1 MKEVYLAGGPY
12 YILQEVF
19 SRLEGV
25 TEARAG
31 FAETPTDCL
40 AKDSAGLSKKNDIEC
55 VKIIYNPKKI
65 DITNILKLYFKVVDP
80 YSLDRQ
86 GKYVGLCYRPCV
98 YYTQGED
105 LVQIEYYFR
114 FMQLKGK
121 EPIASLNDVIVND
134 TIKKSGEM
142 RKWQAEYKKLVS
154 FKEASETEQFYLRKN
169 PVNEVSVY
177 VDFKAL
183 EDEGSIKRL

>member
-1 MKEVYLAGGPY
+1 MKELYLSGGPY

-19 SRLEGV
+19 SRLDGV
-25 TEARAG
+25 TE
-31 FAETPTDCL
+31 TH
-40 AKDSAGLSKKNDIEC
+40 AGLASYQAEELLKDNTNLNNNVNVEC
-55 VKIIYNPKKI
+55 VKVIYNPKKL

-80 YSLDRQ
+80 YSLDMQ
-86 GKYVGLCYRPCV
+86 GKSAGLCYRPYV

-121 EPIASLNDVIVND
+121 EPIASLSDVIVND

>member
-86 GKYVGLCYRPCV
+86 GKYAGLCYRPYV

-121 EPIASLNDVIVND
+121 EPIASLSDVIVND

>member
-1 MKEVYLAGGPY
+1 MKELYLSGGPY

-19 SRLEGV
+19 SRLNGV
-25 TEARAG
+25 TEAKAG

-40 AKDSAGLSKKNDIEC
+40 AKDSAGLSKKNYIEC

-65 DITNILKLYFKVVDP
+65 DITNILKLYFKIVDP

-86 GKYVGLCYRPCV
+86 GKYEGLCYRPCV

-114 FMQLKGK
+114 FMQMKGK
-121 EPIASLNDVIVND
+121 EPTASLSDVIVND
-134 TIKKSGEM
+134 TMKKNGEM

-154 FKEASETEQFYLRKN
+154 FKEASENEQFYLRKN
-169 PVNEVSVY
+169 PGNEVSVY

-183 EDEGSIKRL
+183 EDEGSIKKV

>member
-1 MKEVYLAGGPY
+1 MKELYLSGGSY
-12 YILQEVF
+12 YILQETF
-19 SRLEGV
+19 SRLDGV
-25 TEARAG
+25 EDT
-31 FAETPTDCL
+31 
-40 AKDSAGLSKKNDIEC
+40 KAGLVVSQKDNSARENAEISENEAVEC
-55 VKIIYNPKKI
+55 VKITYNPKKV

-86 GKYVGLCYRPCV
+86 GSYEGLRYRPCV

-114 FMQLKGK
+114 FMQMKGK
-121 EPIASLNDVIVND
+121 EPTASLGDVIVND
-134 TIKKSGEM
+134 TIKHSGEM
-142 RKWQAEYKKLVS
+142 RKWQVEYKKLVS

-169 PVNEVSVY
+169 PANEVSVY

-183 EDEGSIKRL
+183 EDEGSIKKV

>member
-1 MKEVYLAGGPY
+1 MKELYLAGGPY

-31 FAETPTDCL
+31 FAEPPTDCL
-40 AKDSAGLSKKNDIEC
+40 AKDSAGLSEKKDIEC

-86 GKYVGLCYRPCV
+86 GKYAGLCYRPYV

-121 EPIASLNDVIVND
+121 EPIASLSDVIVND